1 MQFSPDG
8 SKLASTSYDNTVIVW
23 NPSTGKHLHTLQGH
37 SSWVI
42 AVQFSP
48 DGSKLA
54 SASYDKKAIVWDLN
68 TNSSIQTIHVGGYVS
83 DIAFS
88 PDGFYLKTNTGSFK
102 LKSAVGASEDGNTCD
117 PHLQVGK
124 DWILRYGHRTIWL
137 P

>member
-1 MQFSPDG
+1 M
-8 SKLASTSYDNTVIVW
+8 
-23 NPSTGKHLHTLQGH
+23 
-37 SSWVI
+37 
-42 AVQFSP
+42 QFSP

-54 SASYDKKAIVWDLN
+54 SASDDKKAIVWDLN

-124 DWILRYGHRTIWL
+124 DWILRNGHRTIWL
-137 P
+137 PPEARPNACATSVFAIAALGHSSGAISFWETNA